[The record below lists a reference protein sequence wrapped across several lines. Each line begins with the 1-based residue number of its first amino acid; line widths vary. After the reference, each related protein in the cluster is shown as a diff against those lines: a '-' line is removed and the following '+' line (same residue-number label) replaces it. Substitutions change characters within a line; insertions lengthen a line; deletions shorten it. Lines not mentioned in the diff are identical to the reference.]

1 MGTKDTQGEGCVK
14 TETLSEVSCKA
25 RMATATTTLPLR
37 PSEGTNPAR
46 MATATTTLPLRTFR
60 RNQPHRH
67 PDFRLSVSSTERIT
81 FCVLGHLVYSTLLWE
96 PQGINT
102 PA

>member
-1 MGTKDTQGEGCVK
+1 MGTKDTHGEGCVK
-14 TETLSEVSCKA
+14 TETLSEVSCK
-25 RMATATTTLPLR
+25 
-37 PSEGTNPAR
+37 AR